1 MEADR
6 ALDLKGV
13 ICPMNFVRTKA
24 ALSGMR
30 EGEVL
35 EVILDEGD
43 AIVNV
48 PRSLKEEG
56 HQVISVENLGE
67 AFRVFVRKG
76 GS

>member
-1 MEADR
+1 METDKAI
-6 ALDLKGV
+6 DLTGV

-24 ALSGMR
+24 ALSGMQA
-30 EGEVL
+30 GEIL

-56 HQVISVENLGE
+56 HQVVSVESLGE
-67 AFRVFVRKG
+67 TFRVLVRKG
-76 GS
+76 AG